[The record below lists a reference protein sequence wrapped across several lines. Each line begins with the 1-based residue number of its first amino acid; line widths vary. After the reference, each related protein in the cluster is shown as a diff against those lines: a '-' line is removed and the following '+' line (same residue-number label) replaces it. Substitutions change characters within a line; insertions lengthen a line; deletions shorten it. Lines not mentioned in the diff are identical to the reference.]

1 MSPHKFGRQAQA
13 VEEFIDIIENLTE
26 DQWIA
31 LGKRRFCGPRDNHW
45 KPVVKAKAKT
55 PISPPMANAL
65 DLAGAAAGGRAARVD
80 RSLFGSRHEQY
91 AAGNYPGTVVFIL
104 ANRHK
109 LPSWVTRF
117 ALEPLQDI
125 GVDVEHLIPEPEPDE
140 EPIPDDLKA
149 WRPTITPT
157 KR

>member
-26 DQWIA
+26 QQWVK
-31 LGKRRFCGPRDNHW
+31 LGSIVFAIITEERW
-45 KPVVKAKAKT
+45 APVVNAMAET

-65 DLAGAAAGGRAARVD
+65 DRAGAAAGGLAGLMD
-80 RSLFGSRHEQY
+80 RSLFGSKHEQY
-91 AAGNYPGTVVFIL
+91 AAGDYPGTVVFIL

-125 GVDVEHLIPEPEPDE
+125 GVDVEHLIPEPQPDE
-140 EPIPDDLKA
+140 EPIPHDLET
-149 WRPTITPT
+149 WRPTTRT
-157 KR
+157 GD